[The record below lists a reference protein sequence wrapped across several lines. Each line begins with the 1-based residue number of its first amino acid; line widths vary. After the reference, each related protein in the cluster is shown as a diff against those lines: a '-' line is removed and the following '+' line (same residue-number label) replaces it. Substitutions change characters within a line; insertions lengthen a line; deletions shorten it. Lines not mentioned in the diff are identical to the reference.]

1 MSFESKVFP
10 LPGERVSF
18 SLIGVCESLPN
29 MIVFSLAG
37 MRRGVFFF
45 MMLRGVFFFYG
56 YGYVERFQVREC
68 VKEVCSS
75 MGEALC
81 L

>member
-1 MSFESKVFP
+1 M
-10 LPGERVSF
+10 SF
-18 SLIGVCESLPN
+18 SLIGVCESLPS
-29 MIVFSLAG
+29 MIVFSLDAK
-37 MRRGVFFF
+37 RRV
-45 MMLRGVFFFYG
+45 LLYDAKRCVFFYG
-56 YGYVERFQVREC
+56 YGYVERFQVRDC